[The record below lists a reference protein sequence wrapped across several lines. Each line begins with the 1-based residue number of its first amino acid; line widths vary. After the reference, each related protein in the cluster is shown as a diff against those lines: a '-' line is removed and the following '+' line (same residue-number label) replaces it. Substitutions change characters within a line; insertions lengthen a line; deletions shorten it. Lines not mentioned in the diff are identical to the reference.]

1 MLLKLLLLGVVNSLS
16 SHKLI
21 VLLLLLIGL
30 SSHPNARLRL
40 QRLLK
45 LSQHLLL
52 LLLLLFLQRLRQCKV
67 LLLLSLLQTSQVLT
81 VVRRRGV
88 QLGKVDGRLCARR
101 YGRRVRHQR
110 KVDHQTGVKEA
121 QGRK

>member
-1 MLLKLLLLGVVNSLS
+1 M
-16 SHKLI
+16 
-21 VLLLLLIGL
+21 
-30 SSHPNARLRL
+30 
-40 QRLLK
+40 
-45 LSQHLLL
+45 
-52 LLLLLFLQRLRQCKV
+52 
-67 LLLLSLLQTSQVLT
+67 LQTSQVLT

-121 QGRK
+121 QGREQRRWWALLLLAAAHAHQRRGDGRCAGQQASLGAGKEAPRKTAQLLLQRQRRRRGGRAGRPRPLL